1 MTWYADTGTQAQ
13 NLVAQISTRLQNG
26 GWTLYDNVAGAPVL
40 STTNTQGAACYLQ
53 VSQSGSY
60 TYIQLQGW
68 KAWNAGTHAGTSGS
82 STSYARIYLGGV
94 AQGATVA
101 CNLYMS
107 VTANRAII
115 FIDNAAT
122 MYRNWAYFGGL
133 GSLAGTS
140 DPNCCLLISSYEVS
154 NAVAIGQMLLAAGGS
169 ATYWT
174 AVVFPSSPYTALST
188 SDTLSALGSC
198 VAQGIA
204 VDSSKPI
211 LFPIICCDYFAY
223 PTGYNTG
230 IGPFVVRGDMDG
242 LLVCPLGN
250 SLWNATTGGGVLS
263 HMDTITVGAKTYLVI
278 QPGGQ
283 VSSHTHPFTGNYLQG
298 LAIEEA

>member
-40 STTNTQGAACYLQ
+40 STTNSQGAACYLQ

-107 VTANRAII
+107 VTSNRVII
-115 FIDNAAT
+115 FIDNPAT

-133 GSLAGTS
+133 GSLAGTN
-140 DPNCCLLISSYEVS
+140 DPNCCLLISSFE
-154 NAVAIGQMLLAAGGS
+154 NANTFAYGQMLLAAGGS
-169 ATYWT
+169 ATYW
-174 AVVFPSSPYTALST
+174 AACVFYPNPFVVMYT
-188 SDTLSALGSC
+188 SDTMSTNTIS
-198 VAQGIA
+198 VQGIA
-204 VDSSKPI
+204 VDSGKPI
-211 LFPIICCDYFAY
+211 MFPIICCDYFAY
-223 PTGYNTG
+223 PTSYTG
-230 IGPFVVRGDMDG
+230 GLGPCVIRGDVDG
-242 LLVCPLGN
+242 LLQCMLG
-250 SLWNATTGGGVLS
+250 SAPIGTLTGGGLLS
-263 HMDTITVGAKTYLVI
+263 HMDTITVGAKTYLVV
-278 QPGGQ
+278 QPGGE
-283 VSSHTHPFTGNYLQG
+283 VSAHTHPFSGNYMQG

>member
-13 NLVAQISTRLQNG
+13 NLVSQISTRLQNG

-53 VSQSGSY
+53 VSQVGSY
-60 TYIQLQGW
+60 TYIQLQSW

-82 STSYARIYLGGV
+82 STSYARIYIGGA

-115 FIDNAAT
+115 FIDNPAT
-122 MYRNWAYFGGL
+122 MYRNWGYFGGL
-133 GSLAGTS
+133 GTLAGTN
-140 DPNCCLLISSYEVS
+140 DPNCALLISSFE
-154 NAVAIGQMLLAAGGS
+154 NANSYIMGQMLLAAGGS
-169 ATYWT
+169 ATYW
-174 AVVFPSSPYTALST
+174 AGCVYFPNAYNMLVTNDAL
-188 SDTLSALGSC
+188 ANLGTIS
-198 VAQGIA
+198 VQGIG

-211 LFPIICCDYFAY
+211 IFPIICCDVASY
-223 PTGYNTG
+223 PSSYNSG
-230 IGPFVVRGDMDG
+230 IGPPVIRGDTDG
-242 LLVCPLGN
+242 LLLCPLGN
-250 SLWNATTGGGVLS
+250 ASGATTGGGQLS

-278 QPGGQ
+278 QPGGET
-283 VSSHTHPFTGNYLQG
+283 SLNTHPFTGNYLQG